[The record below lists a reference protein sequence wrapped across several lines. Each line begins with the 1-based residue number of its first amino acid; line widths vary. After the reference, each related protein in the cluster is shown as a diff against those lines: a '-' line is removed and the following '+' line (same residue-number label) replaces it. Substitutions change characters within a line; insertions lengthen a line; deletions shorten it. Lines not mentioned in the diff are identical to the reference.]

1 MVSTLTRKVEPVAA
15 AAVSRPD
22 RRLRSARLAVLG
34 LTTPALLGLAV
45 SFVLPLLW
53 LFRMSLNRG
62 DSSGL
67 IVDTVTLDSYKQFL
81 GDTYYWKM
89 AWETTQLGI
98 GVTILTLMASYP
110 IALFLVRTE
119 SRFKGVLVA
128 LAIAPLL
135 TSSVVR
141 TYGWIVLL
149 GNQGV
154 INKSLQASGLIDRPL
169 ALINNKVGVY
179 VALVEIM
186 MPYMILAL
194 LAGFGRFNPELEYAA
209 SSLGAN
215 RWKLFWR
222 IVWPLSMPGVLTGA
236 LLVFVLTISSF
247 ITPRLV
253 GGGRVFFLAT
263 EIYDQATATLNWPFA
278 AAISFILLGLFAA
291 VIVLYQGA
299 LRRIEL
305 Q

>member
-1 MVSTLTRKVEPVAA
+1 MTVTIEKGPTEGTEATPLKPK
-15 AAVSRPD
+15 
-22 RRLRSARLAVLG
+22 RRLSGTVLALTIPGVIG
-34 LTTPALLGLAV
+34 LLV
-45 SFVLPLLW
+45 SFVLPLIY
-53 LFRMSLNRG
+53 LFRMSLNTG
-62 DSSGL
+62 DSSGV
-67 IVDTVTLDSYKQFL
+67 IEETISLDSYVQFVTD
-81 GDTYYWKM
+81 GYYWAM
-89 AWETTQLGI
+89 AWDTLVLGL
-98 GVTILTLMASYP
+98 VVTFFTILVSYP

-154 INKSLQASGLIDRPL
+154 VNQTLLFTGLTDRPL
-169 ALINNKVGVY
+169 ALINNSVGVY
-179 VALVEIM
+179 ISLVEIM

-194 LAGFGRFNPELEYAA
+194 LAGFGRFSTELEHAA
-209 SSLGAN
+209 ASLGAN
-215 RWKLFWR
+215 RWRVFWR
-222 IVWPLSMPGVLTGA
+222 VVWPLSMPGVLTGA

-253 GGGRVFFLAT
+253 GGGKVFLLAT

-278 AAISFILLGLFAA
+278 AAISFILLALFGL
-291 VIVLYQGA
+291 VIVIYQRA
-299 LRRIEL
+299 LRRIEA

>member
-1 MVSTLTRKVEPVAA
+1 MTTTVTQKVTPGVPGSSKPARKPRRDRLT
-15 AAVSRPD
+15 
-22 RRLRSARLAVLG
+22 VLG
-34 LTTPALLGLAV
+34 LTVPGLLGLAV
-45 SFVLPLLW
+45 SFLLPLLW

-62 DSSGL
+62 DSTGL
-67 IVDTVTLDSYKQFL
+67 IEETVTLDSYRQFL
-81 GDTYYWKM
+81 GDPYYWKM
-89 AWETTQLGI
+89 AWETTQLGV
-98 GVTILTLMASYP
+98 GVTALTVLVSYP

-141 TYGWIVLL
+141 TYGWLVLL

-154 INKSLQASGLIDRPL
+154 VNSTLQSWGLIDEPL
-169 ALINNKVGVY
+169 AMINNKLGVY
-179 VALVEIM
+179 IALVEIM

-194 LAGFGRFNPELEYAA
+194 LAGFGRFNPELEHAA
-209 SSLGAN
+209 ASLGAN
-215 RWKLFWR
+215 RWRVFWR
-222 IVWPLSMPGVLTGA
+222 VVWPLSMPGVLTGA

-253 GGGRVFFLAT
+253 GGGKVFYLAT

-278 AAISFILLGLFAA
+278 AAISFILLGLFAI
-291 VIVLYQGA
+291 VIVLYQRA
-299 LRRIEL
+299 IRRIEA

>member
-1 MVSTLTRKVEPVAA
+1 MTLTSEAKRAA
-15 AAVSRPD
+15 TPPTSKPTQKP
-22 RRLRSARLAVLG
+22 RSDRLAVLG
-34 LTTPALLGLAV
+34 LTAPALLGLAV

-53 LFRMSLNRG
+53 LLRMSLNRG

-98 GVTILTLMASYP
+98 GVTILTVLVSYP

-119 SRFKGVLVA
+119 SRFKAVLMA

-141 TYGWIVLL
+141 TYGWLVLL

-154 INKSLQASGLIDRPL
+154 VNKTLQASGLIDQPL
-169 ALINNKVGVY
+169 ALINNKLGVY
-179 VALVEIM
+179 IALVEIM

-194 LAGFGRFNPELEYAA
+194 LAGFGRFNPELEHAA

-215 RWKLFWR
+215 RWRVFWR
-222 IVWPLSMPGVLTGA
+222 IVWPLSMPGLLTGA
-236 LLVFVLTISSF
+236 LLVFVLTISAF

-253 GGGRVFFLAT
+253 GGGKVFNLAT

-278 AAISFILLGLFAA
+278 AAISFILLGLFAF

-299 LRRIEL
+299 LRRIEA

>member
-1 MVSTLTRKVEPVAA
+1 M
-15 AAVSRPD
+15 
-22 RRLRSARLAVLG
+22 SARVTERPTNTVRPLG
-34 LTTPALLGLAV
+34 ILKRRKTRLSIFALTFPGLLGMVV
-45 SFVLPLLW
+45 SFVLPLIY
-53 LFRMSLNRG
+53 LFRMSLKTG
-62 DSSGL
+62 DSSGV
-67 IVDTVTLDSYKQFL
+67 IQDTVSFHSYALFLTDS
-81 GDTYYWKM
+81 YYWKM
-89 AWETTQLGI
+89 AWDTLLLGVV
-98 GVTILTLMASYP
+98 VTFFSLLVSYP

-119 SRFKGVLVA
+119 SRFKGVLIA

-154 INKSLQASGLIDRPL
+154 VNTALQATGLINQPL
-169 ALINNKVGVY
+169 TLVNNTVGVY
-179 VALVEIM
+179 ISLVEIM

-194 LAGFGRFNPELEYAA
+194 LAGFGRFSTDLEQAA
-209 SSLGAN
+209 ASLGAN
-215 RWKLFWR
+215 RWKVFWR
-222 IVWPLSMPGVLTGA
+222 VVWPLSMPGVLTGA

-253 GGGRVFFLAT
+253 GGGRVFLLAT

-278 AAISFILLGLFAA
+278 AAISFILLALFGS
-291 VIVLYQGA
+291 VIVFYQRA
-299 LRRIEL
+299 IRRIES